1 MTGRSRV
8 VVIAMNKLR
17 EVMLEVPEVLDN
29 ARLTGDGKTLYLIK
43 NKRTNL
49 G

>member
-1 MTGRSRV
+1 MKAGKHVLCEKPMT
-8 VVIAMNKLR
+8 
-17 EVMLEVPEVLDN
+17 PN